1 MILWA
6 EITFSENFRK
16 KFVEIAISCIFAPL
30 KTRNRER
37 GFLAQLVQ
45 SIWFTPRGSGVESLR
60 TQKKGTK
67 PFQKFGFLALVPE
80 HPVYTQ
86 GLPLPRKLGPSGI

>member
-1 MILWA
+1 MIFVGGSNFVVG
-6 EITFSENFRK
+6 EFFRK

-60 TQKKGTK
+60 THKKGTK
-67 PFQKFGFLALVPE
+67 PFQKIRVLSSVGSE
-80 HPVYTQ
+80 HPD
-86 GLPLPRKLGPSGI
+86 